1 MKGPKTLLRE
11 SSSLGMKLPK
21 SSSEKEVKMFH
32 ILLYSRYNHLREA
45 RLFIA
50 SKSYDKMDKIKK
62 IIFGEFD
69 WVTLYFIGSML
80 LIKLLFF

>member
-1 MKGPKTLLRE
+1 
-11 SSSLGMKLPK
+11 MKLPK

-50 SKSYDKMDKIKK
+50 SKSHDKMDKIKK
-62 IIFGEFD
+62 IIFDEFD
-69 WVTLYFIGSML
+69 
-80 LIKLLFF
+80 